1 MKDVM
6 LQTAKIL
13 LLGLFVILVWGIFHG
28 SRRRVDFAVLR
39 SEVQE
44 VFGTS
49 GMKEGDAQLL
59 RRLVRN
65 IVMGLWVMALLISS
79 SIICT
84 TDMTPKIFGIPALG
98 AFGYILAFVIVMY
111 VFIKHMLSRK

>member
-6 LQTAKIL
+6 LQMAKIL

-49 GMKEGDAQLL
+49 GSPSTLSLAIHFPVSMASLTASVIFTLYHLL
-59 RRLVRN
+59 FWLRKRLN
-65 IVMGLWVMALLISS
+65 
-79 SIICT
+79 SI
-84 TDMTPKIFGIPALG
+84 
-98 AFGYILAFVIVMY
+98 
-111 VFIKHMLSRK
+111 

>member
-59 RRLVRN
+59 RRLYGEMCIRDRS
-65 IVMGLWVMALLISS
+65 GTEKSQERGGEPDAGSGKYSAGAW
-79 SIICT
+79 
-84 TDMTPKIFGIPALG
+84 KPAG
-98 AFGYILAFVIVMY
+98 Q
-111 VFIKHMLSRK
+111 